1 MLQRRLET
9 PVCVIRQTTQML
21 SSVFVAVAGS
31 GLDECYYLLCCRFRC
46 NVYNIPKTVQER
58 SNMSD
63 GLAERIGDIIV
74 VRHLGWQKYINY
86 IVIFYTIKYDY
97 TNDMKYEIFIS
108 VDYTEPH
115 GLFFQNVSVIK
126 LLLSSVGE
134 TFF

>member
-21 SSVFVAVAGS
+21 SSGFVAVAGS

-74 VRHLGWQKYINY
+74 VRHLG
-86 IVIFYTIKYDY
+86 
-97 TNDMKYEIFIS
+97 
-108 VDYTEPH
+108 
-115 GLFFQNVSVIK
+115 
-126 LLLSSVGE
+126 
-134 TFF
+134 